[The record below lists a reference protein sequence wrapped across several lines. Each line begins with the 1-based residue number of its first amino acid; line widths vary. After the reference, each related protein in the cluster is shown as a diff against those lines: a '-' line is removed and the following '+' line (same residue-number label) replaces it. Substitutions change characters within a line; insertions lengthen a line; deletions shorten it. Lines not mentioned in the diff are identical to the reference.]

1 MEEKEVKK
9 SEEVSLDF
17 GDTKNVA
24 KYKEHLK
31 NIISVAKLEA
41 EYEELMAKKMMMM
54 VNQYRAAEALNAY
67 QGSLNGEGKEG
78 EKTVEK
84 EKAVKK
90 EKVVKE
96 KEDGK

>member
-9 SEEVSLDF
+9 SEEVSLDL

-54 VNQYRAAEALNAY
+54 VNQYRAAEALNTY
-67 QGSLNGEGKEG
+67 QGSLNGDGKDG
-78 EKTVEK
+78 EK
-84 EKAVKK
+84 EKVVKK
-90 EKVVKE
+90 EKKVKE